1 MAKYTVFMTDTAY
14 LDTSIEEAE
23 LLAIDAELRLSSS
36 DDPATLLAEVADCD
50 ALLVNF
56 ATVGADVINALS
68 RCKIIVSAAI
78 GVDNIDVEAATRRGI
93 MVANVPDY
101 CIQEV
106 ADHTVSLFLAS
117 IRKVVY
123 LADRVKTGFWQINDA
138 KPIPRLRGKVYGLL
152 GCGSIGREVA
162 KRVAA
167 FGMEVVGYDPY
178 VPNDVLA
185 QANIRRIENLDDFF
199 PLVDAFSLH
208 APLTDETYH
217 VINCETLKKMKPT
230 AYLINTSRGAL
241 INENHLYQAL
251 KEGIIAGA
259 AMDVLEC
266 EPPKDVP
273 DLANLPNVIITPHI
287 AFYSEESIIELRQK
301 AAQEIVRVLA
311 GQEPLHWMNR
321 KQMKK

>member
-1 MAKYTVFMTDTAY
+1 MTDTAY

-199 PLVDAFSLH
+199 RSWMPFLH

-217 VINCETLKKMKPT
+217 VINCETL
-230 AYLINTSRGAL
+230 R
-241 INENHLYQAL
+241 
-251 KEGIIAGA
+251 
-259 AMDVLEC
+259 
-266 EPPKDVP
+266 
-273 DLANLPNVIITPHI
+273 
-287 AFYSEESIIELRQK
+287 R
-301 AAQEIVRVLA
+301 
-311 GQEPLHWMNR
+311 
-321 KQMKK
+321 